1 MFNVLR
7 IWNSEI
13 EQEEG
18 EVHVSATSTQ
28 RKQRL
33 CRIVVFLPK
42 INVVKHLVKPQ
53 SPFRRSPPCVCS
65 DWILASMNP
74 SGAGAGDLPS
84 IRCPKHPSHPPF
96 TGFCSACL
104 LERLSA
110 ARFPSPSPSLI
121 AAEISTEIAQP
132 RVRTTLLYLFQLDD
146 TASPAG
152 AQDEQGQGRPL
163 QRKRSLRQSCEWIVC
178 CDTGADSR
186 QSWDGSAGAPNASSS
201 DGALVSKPIAA
212 FVSRPTQMLRRSLS
226 ESWRHARGDAAR
238 SGVSMNGGSRSVSS
252 AGMDSEISL
261 ADSIHADAQNAAPR
275 QSLLRRFC
283 RLGRSRSVH
292 CSSTQLRSLDFGML
306 RFHLTPLS
314 RSSSSS
320 RHGISNKIQG
330 RRISLFANQRQE
342 L

>member
-1 MFNVLR
+1 
-7 IWNSEI
+7 
-13 EQEEG
+13 
-18 EVHVSATSTQ
+18 
-28 RKQRL
+28 
-33 CRIVVFLPK
+33 
-42 INVVKHLVKPQ
+42 
-53 SPFRRSPPCVCS
+53 
-65 DWILASMNP
+65 MNP
-74 SGAGAGDLPS
+74 SGAGAGDLS
-84 IRCPKHPSHPPF
+84 SSQCPKHPSHPPF

-121 AAEISTEIAQP
+121 AAEISTEIPQP

-146 TASPAG
+146 TAPPAG
-152 AQDEQGQGRPL
+152 TQDEQVQDRGNQDEQGQGRPL

-201 DGALVSKPIAA
+201 GGALVSKPIAA

-261 ADSIHADAQNAAPR
+261 ADSIHADAQNAAPP
-275 QSLLRRFC
+275 QSLLKRFC

-314 RSSSSS
+314 SSSS
-320 RHGISNKIQG
+320 RRGISNKIQG